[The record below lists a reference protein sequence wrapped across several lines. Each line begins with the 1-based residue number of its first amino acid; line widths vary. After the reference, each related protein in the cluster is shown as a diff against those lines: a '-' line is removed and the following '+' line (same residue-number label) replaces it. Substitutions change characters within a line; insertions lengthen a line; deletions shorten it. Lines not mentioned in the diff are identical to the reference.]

1 MKLKSLV
8 VFVVVL
14 LIGGCASSQ
23 KSEKSFD
30 SQLYDGKPV
39 ETLMMTDPPKTEK
52 EAIERGDAAIRDNN
66 QDLALF
72 EYIRSLEFKE
82 GKFKDK
88 TLYTIGRIHQ
98 SRNNYPLAEKAYF
111 LALKANPDN
120 VAVLQQIGSNF
131 SKQGDTKQGAIYFI
145 RAINAD
151 QLRLQSREKLERK
164 ELNQER
170 IQALKSD
177 EQSPVLAYMGLG
189 IISDLDGKH
198 EDAQTFFK
206 KALNIKPDSLRLLLN
221 IGYSYYMS
229 GDFEEAK
236 RSTLAALERSPGNPK
251 AINNLALIYLAQ
263 GDTLKALNTFKRHM
277 KDYEALNNVGYFLIL
292 QGKAEEAVSYLQQAI
307 DKKPSYYPLA
317 NENLERALAEIKMNA
332 TEKKK
337 TR

>member
-8 VFVVVL
+8 VFVAVL
-14 LIGGCASSQ
+14 LMGGCASSS
-23 KSEKSFD
+23 KNEKSFD

-52 EAIERGDAAIRDNN
+52 EAIERGDKAIRENN

-72 EYIRSLEFKE
+72 EYIRSLDFKD
-82 GKFKDK
+82 GQYKDK

-98 SRNNYPLAEKAYF
+98 SRNNYSLAEKAYF

-131 SKQGDTKQGAIYFI
+131 SKQGETKQGAVYFI

-151 QLRLQSREKLERK
+151 QVRLKSREKLERDSLG
-164 ELNQER
+164 EVQ
-170 IQALKSD
+170 IHALKSD
-177 EQSPVLAYMGLG
+177 EQSPAMAYMGLG

-198 EDAQTFFK
+198 SLAQRFFK
-206 KALNIKPDSLRLLLN
+206 KALKIKPDSMMLLLN

-229 GDFEEAK
+229 GDLEEAK
-236 RSTLAALERSPGNPK
+236 RSTLAALDHAPNNPK

-263 GDTLKALNTFKRHM
+263 GSTFKALNTFKRHM

-292 QGKAEEAVSYLQQAI
+292 QGKAEEAVTYLQQAI
-307 DKKPSYYPLA
+307 DKKSSYYPLA
-317 NENLERALAEIKMNA
+317 NENLERALAEIKQDSIDN
-332 TEKKK
+332 KK